1 MGARLYRFVA
11 GPELGLVGT
20 LLFIGLYTWPFLTLS
35 RPSATFQFFFITW
48 VLHVAFLAAT
58 SFAHRKLAALEQ
70 ALGSQSDSR
79 PAQ

>member
-1 MGARLYRFVA
+1 MGARLYRFAA

-20 LLFIGLYTWPFLTLS
+20 LLFIGLYIWPFLTFGRAS
-35 RPSATFQFFFITW
+35 TTFQFFFIIW
-48 VLHVAFLAAT
+48 SLHVAFLAMT

-70 ALGSQSDSR
+70 AHGSPSDSS

>member
-1 MGARLYRFVA
+1 MEARLYRFAA

-20 LLFIGLYTWPFLTLS
+20 LVFIGLYTWPFLTLT
-35 RPSATFQFFFITW
+35 RPSTTFQFFFIVW

-58 SFAHRKLAALEQ
+58 TFAHRKLAALEQ
-70 ALGSQSDSR
+70 APNSQSDNS

>member
-1 MGARLYRFVA
+1 MGARLYRFAA

-20 LLFIGLYTWPFLTLS
+20 LLFIGLYTWPFLTFS
-35 RPSATFQFFFITW
+35 RPSATFQFFFIIW

-70 ALGSQSDSR
+70 PLGARSDSS

>member
-20 LLFIGLYTWPFLTLS
+20 LVFVGLYIWPFLTLT
-35 RPSATFQFFFITW
+35 RPSTTFQFLFTIW

-58 SFAHRKLAALEQ
+58 SFAHRKLAAFEQ
-70 ALGSQSDSR
+70 ALASPSDSS